1 MFTVSQMRELC
12 KTELR
17 AGQASGTVVSS
28 RCVCREGA
36 PALHIKLVGS
46 DMSGCDDH
54 IGAQQAEL
62 VTGLRPG
69 TKK

>member
-1 MFTVSQMRELC
+1 MCEPC
-12 KTELR
+12 KIELR
-17 AGQASGTVVSS
+17 VGLASGTVLSS

-36 PALHIKLVGS
+36 PALLIRLVGS

-54 IGAQQAEL
+54 IGAQQVEL

-69 TKK
+69 TKKK